1 MRRLKPSNIAA
12 SGIQGADQSAP
23 FLSVRATPVRFWGA
37 ILLLVGTAP
46 AVFAQANAPDYPVK
60 FVRFIVPY
68 APGGSSDVLAR
79 TLSQKL
85 GAALGQTFVVD
96 NRPGAG
102 SMVGTDIAAKATPD
116 GYTIILSD
124 MPHTINPSIYAK
136 VPYDPVK
143 DFAPITT
150 VGVSPMFLFVN
161 PAVKAQ
167 NVKEFVAL
175 AKTQPGK
182 LSIASGGT
190 GATTHLMA
198 ELLQNHAGI
207 KLTHVPYKGAGPALT
222 EVVAGQIPATF
233 TSMATAAPFA
243 QSGRLRILGVTSAK
257 RLAAFPDVAT
267 FEESGVTGMIVEH
280 WWGVMAPAGVPR
292 SVIEKLR
299 GAIVNAVNAA
309 DVRERFTVLAVEPRT
324 NTPQEFRTLLETDV
338 RRWAQVVKAAGI
350 KIE

>member
-1 MRRLKPSNIAA
+1 MKILR
-12 SGIQGADQSAP
+12 GG
-23 FLSVRATPVRFWGA
+23 F
-37 ILLLVGTAP
+37 LLLACVAS
-46 AVFAQANAPDYPVK
+46 AAYAQTTPPDYPVK
-60 FVRFIVPY
+60 FVRFLVPY

-79 TLSQKL
+79 TLGQKL
-85 GAALGQTFVVD
+85 GASLGQTFVVD

-136 VPYDPVK
+136 VPYDPIR

-167 NVKEFVAL
+167 NVREFIAL
-175 AKTQPGK
+175 AKAQPGRI
-182 LSIASGGT
+182 SIASGGT

-198 ELLQNHAGI
+198 ELLQTHAGI

-222 EVVAGQIPATF
+222 DVVAGQIPATF

-243 QSGRLRILGVTSAK
+243 QSGRLRILGVTSAR
-257 RLAAFPDVAT
+257 RLAAFPDVPT
-267 FEESGVTGMIVEH
+267 FEESGVSGMIVEH
-280 WWGVMAPAGVPR
+280 WWGVMAPAGVPKPVVDR
-292 SVIEKLR
+292 LH
-299 GAIVNAVNAA
+299 GAIVIAVNSP
-309 DVRERFTVLAVEPRT
+309 DVRERFSVLAVEPRT
-324 NTPQEFRTLLETDV
+324 NAPQEFRALLETDV
-338 RRWAQVVKAAGI
+338 KRWAKVVKDAGI
-350 KIE
+350 KVE

>member
-1 MRRLKPSNIAA
+1 MKMMRFGLMVLAWAVLPALAQTAA
-12 SGIQGADQSAP
+12 PG
-23 FLSVRATPVRFWGA
+23 
-37 ILLLVGTAP
+37 
-46 AVFAQANAPDYPVK
+46 YPVK

-79 TLSQKL
+79 TLGQKL
-85 GAALGQTFVVD
+85 GAALGQTFVID

-102 SMVGTDIAAKATPD
+102 SMVGTDLAAKAPAD

-124 MPHTINPSIYAK
+124 MPHTINPAIYPK
-136 VPYDPVK
+136 VPYDPVR

-161 PAVKAQ
+161 PVVKAQ
-167 NVKEFVAL
+167 NVREFIAL
-175 AKTQPGK
+175 AKAQPGK

-198 ELLQNHAGI
+198 ELLQSHAGI

-222 EVVAGQIPATF
+222 DVVAGQIPATF

-243 QSGRLRILGVTSAK
+243 QSGRLRILGVTSAQ

-267 FEESGVTGMIVEH
+267 FEESGVAGMIVEH
-280 WWGVMAPAGVPR
+280 WWGIMAPAGVPKTI
-292 SVIEKLR
+292 VDKLH
-299 GAIVNAVNAA
+299 GAIVNAVNSP
-309 DVRERFTVLAVEPRT
+309 DVRERFSVLAVEPRT
-324 NTPQEFRTLLETDV
+324 MRPQEFRALIETDV
-338 RRWAQVVKAAGI
+338 RRWAKVVADAGI
-350 KIE
+350 KLE

>member
-1 MRRLKPSNIAA
+1 MKILRCGILWLACAVCAA
-12 SGIQGADQSAP
+12 YAQ
-23 FLSVRATPVRFWGA
+23 
-37 ILLLVGTAP
+37 AP
-46 AVFAQANAPDYPVK
+46 AYPVK
-60 FVRFIVPY
+60 CVRFIVPY

-79 TLSQKL
+79 TLGQKL
-85 GAALGQTFVVD
+85 GSSLGQTFVVD

-143 DFAPITT
+143 DFTPITT

-161 PAVKAQ
+161 PAVKALT
-167 NVKEFVAL
+167 VKEFIAL
-175 AKTQPGK
+175 AKAQPGK

-198 ELLQNHAGI
+198 ELLQSHAGI

-222 EVVAGQIPATF
+222 DVVAGQIPATF

-243 QSGRLRILGVTSAK
+243 QSGRLRILGVTSAR
-257 RLAAFPDVAT
+257 RLAAFPDVPT
-267 FEESGVTGMIVEH
+267 FEESGVAGMIVEH
-280 WWGVMAPAGVPR
+280 WWGIMAPAGVPR
-292 SVIEKLR
+292 PVVEKLHD
-299 GAIVNAVNAA
+299 AIVGAVDST
-309 DVRERFTVLAVEPRT
+309 DVRERFSVLAVEPRT
-324 NTPQEFRTLLETDV
+324 STPQQFRVLLEADV
-338 RRWAQVVKAAGI
+338 GRWAKVVRDAGI

>member
-1 MRRLKPSNIAA
+1 MQSLRGAA
-12 SGIQGADQSAP
+12 
-23 FLSVRATPVRFWGA
+23 
-37 ILLLVGTAP
+37 LLLVCAAS
-46 AVFAQANAPDYPVK
+46 AVSAQANAPDYPVK

-79 TLSQKL
+79 TLGQKL
-85 GAALGQTFVVD
+85 GEALGQTFVVD

-175 AKTQPGK
+175 AKAQPGK

-198 ELLQNHAGI
+198 ELLQSHAGI

-222 EVVAGQIPATF
+222 DVVAGQIPRPLRRWPRRRRSRNPAGCAYSASPAPDAWPRF
-233 TSMATAAPFA
+233 RTSRRSRRAASP
-243 QSGRLRILGVTSAK
+243 
-257 RLAAFPDVAT
+257 
-267 FEESGVTGMIVEH
+267 GMIVEH

-324 NTPQEFRTLLETDV
+324 NTPQEFRALLETDV

>member
-1 MRRLKPSNIAA
+1 MKLWR
-12 SGIQGADQSAP
+12 G
-23 FLSVRATPVRFWGA
+23 V
-37 ILLLVGTAP
+37 ILLLGCTIGGVH
-46 AVFAQANAPDYPVK
+46 AQDKSADYPVK

-79 TLSQKL
+79 TLGQKL
-85 GAALGQTFVVD
+85 GAALDQTFVID

-102 SMVGTDIAAKATPD
+102 SMVGTDIAAKANAD
-116 GYTIILSD
+116 GYTIVLSD

-136 VPYDPVK
+136 VPYDPVR
-143 DFAPITT
+143 DFTPITT

-167 NVKEFVAL
+167 SVKDFIAL
-175 AKTQPGK
+175 ARAQPGK
-182 LSIASGGT
+182 ISIASGGT

-198 ELLQNHAGI
+198 ELLQSHAGV

-222 EVVAGQIPATF
+222 DVVAGQIPATF
-233 TSMATAAPFA
+233 TSMATAAPFV

-257 RLAAFPDVAT
+257 RLGAFPDVPT
-267 FEESGVTGMIVEH
+267 FEESGVPGMIVEH
-280 WWGVMAPAGVPR
+280 WWGVMAPAGVP
-292 SVIEKLR
+292 KLIVDKLNA
-299 GAIVNAVNAA
+299 AIVNALNSS

-324 NTPQEFRTLLETDV
+324 NTPQQFRALLESDV
-338 RRWAQVVKAAGI
+338 KRWAKVVKDAGI

>member
-1 MRRLKPSNIAA
+1 MKILRCSFLLLTCAA
-12 SGIQGADQSAP
+12 SAVYAQTA
-23 FLSVRATPVRFWGA
+23 AT
-37 ILLLVGTAP
+37 
-46 AVFAQANAPDYPVK
+46 DYPVK

-79 TLSQKL
+79 TLGQKL
-85 GAALGQTFVVD
+85 GTALGQTFVID

-102 SMVGTDIAAKATPD
+102 SMLGTDIAAKATSD

-136 VPYDPVK
+136 VPYDPIK

-161 PAVKAQ
+161 PSVKAQ
-167 NVKEFVAL
+167 NVKEFIAL
-175 AKTQPGK
+175 AKAQPGK
-182 LSIASGGT
+182 IAIASGGT

-198 ELLQNHAGI
+198 ELLQSHAGI
-207 KLTHVPYKGAGPALT
+207 QLTHVPYKGAGPALT
-222 EVVAGQIPATF
+222 DVVAGQIPATF

-257 RLAAFPDVAT
+257 RLPAFPAVPT
-267 FEESGVTGMIVEH
+267 FEESGVSGMIVEH
-280 WWGVMAPAGVPR
+280 WWGVMAPAGVPK
-292 SVIEKLR
+292 SIVEKLH
-299 GAIVNAVNAA
+299 GEIVNAVNAA
-309 DVRERFTVLAVEPRT
+309 DTRERFAVLAVEPRT
-324 NTPQEFRTLLETDV
+324 NTPQQFRALLESDV
-338 RRWAQVVKAAGI
+338 KRWAKVVKDAGI

>member
-1 MRRLKPSNIAA
+1 MKVMRFGLMVLAWAVPPAWAQTAA
-12 SGIQGADQSAP
+12 PG
-23 FLSVRATPVRFWGA
+23 
-37 ILLLVGTAP
+37 
-46 AVFAQANAPDYPVK
+46 YPVK

-79 TLSQKL
+79 TLGQKL
-85 GAALGQTFVVD
+85 GAALGQTFVID

-102 SMVGTDIAAKATPD
+102 SMVGTDLAAKAPAD

-124 MPHTINPSIYAK
+124 MPHTINPGIYPK
-136 VPYDPVK
+136 VPYDPVR

-161 PAVKAQ
+161 PVVKAQ
-167 NVKEFVAL
+167 NVREFIAL
-175 AKTQPGK
+175 AKAQPGK

-198 ELLQNHAGI
+198 ELLQSHAGI

-222 EVVAGQIPATF
+222 DVVAGQIPATF

-267 FEESGVTGMIVEH
+267 FEESGVSGMIVEH
-280 WWGVMAPAGVPR
+280 WWGIMAPAGVPKTI
-292 SVIEKLR
+292 VDKLQ
-299 GAIVNAVNAA
+299 GAIVNAVNSP
-309 DVRERFTVLAVEPRT
+309 DVRERFSVLAVEPRT
-324 NTPQEFRTLLETDV
+324 MRPQEFRALIETDV
-338 RRWAQVVKAAGI
+338 RRWAKVVADAGI
-350 KIE
+350 KLE

>member
-1 MRRLKPSNIAA
+1 MSARGPGASLLKFLPHALWLAAA
-12 SGIQGADQSAP
+12 STLSAH
-23 FLSVRATPVRFWGA
+23 SAA
-37 ILLLVGTAP
+37 AE
-46 AVFAQANAPDYPVK
+46 YPVK
-60 FVRFIVPY
+60 FIRFIVPY

-79 TLSQKL
+79 TLGQKL
-85 GAALGQTFVVD
+85 GASLGQTFVID

-124 MPHTINPSIYAK
+124 MPHTINPSIYTK

-143 DFAPITT
+143 DFTPITT

-167 NVKEFVAL
+167 NVKELIAL
-175 AKTQPGK
+175 AKAQPGK
-182 LSIASGGT
+182 LAIASGGT

-198 ELLQNHAGI
+198 ELLQSHAGI
-207 KLTHVPYKGAGPALT
+207 KLTHVPYKGAGPALSD
-222 EVVAGQIPATF
+222 VVAGQIPGTF

-257 RLAAFPDVAT
+257 RLAAFPEVAT
-267 FEESGVTGMIVEH
+267 FEESGVPGMIVEH
-280 WWGVMAPAGVPR
+280 WWGVMAPAGVPTP
-292 SVIEKLR
+292 IAEKLR
-299 GAIVNAVNAA
+299 VAIVNAVSAP

-324 NTPQEFRTLLETDV
+324 CTPEEFRKLLEADV
-338 RRWAQVVKAAGI
+338 RRWAKVVKDAGI